1 MCLTVILAEA
11 GEIHA
16 DVGPET
22 VRVTTLGTMARGSL
36 VNLERPMRA
45 DGRFGGH
52 FVQGHVDAIGHI
64 EDLRADAEFHWMTV
78 VFPTELAAYIVHKGS
93 IAVDGISLT
102 VAGLGADRFDVQVV
116 PYHDRAHQPEAR
128 AGARPRESRVRH
140 HREIRRARRAA
151 RGADAGGR
159 APRRGEALIM
169 EIAKGARKRRGPFA
183 RIEDAIA
190 EIRAGRMVIVVDDE
204 GRENEGDLTIAAE
217 KITAEAITFMARYGC
232 GLICLS
238 MTPERLDELEI
249 PLMVANNSS
258 RFDTAFCVPIE
269 AKGRTTTGIS
279 AGDRAATVR
288 AAIDPATRPADLAR
302 PGHMFPLRSRTGG
315 VTVRA
320 GQTEAAV
327 DLARIAGLYPAG
339 VICEIMN
346 EDGTMARVPEL
357 TRFAKRHGL
366 LVVTI
371 ADLIKY
377 RMRTESLV
385 KRVASAQLP
394 TRYGPFT
401 VHAFE
406 NLVDNQTH
414 VALVCGDIGDGK
426 NVLVRVH
433 SQCLT
438 GDVLHSIRCDC
449 GAQLDTA
456 MQRIAAE
463 GRGVLLYLNQEGR
476 GIGLANKIRA
486 YELQDEG
493 FDTVEANERLGFKA
507 DQRDYGMGVQI
518 LRELGVRMMRLLSNN
533 PRKLVGIEGYGL
545 SVSEWLPLEIPA
557 SDSTRRYL
565 KTKKDKLGHK
575 LSSV

>member
-1 MCLTVILAEA
+1 
-11 GEIHA
+11 
-16 DVGPET
+16 
-22 VRVTTLGTMARGSL
+22 
-36 VNLERPMRA
+36 
-45 DGRFGGH
+45 
-52 FVQGHVDAIGHI
+52 
-64 EDLRADAEFHWMTV
+64 
-78 VFPTELAAYIVHKGS
+78 
-93 IAVDGISLT
+93 
-102 VAGLGADRFDVQVV
+102 
-116 PYHDRAHQPEAR
+116 
-128 AGARPRESRVRH
+128 
-140 HREIRRARRAA
+140 
-151 RGADAGGR
+151 
-159 APRRGEALIM
+159 M
-169 EIAKGARKRRGPFA
+169 EIAKGARKRPVPFD
-183 RIEDAIA
+183 RIEDAVA
-190 EIRAGRMVIVVDDE
+190 AIRAGRMVIVVDDE
-204 GRENEGDLTIAAE
+204 DRENEGDLTIAAD
-217 KITAEAITFMARYGC
+217 KVTPDAINFMARYGR

-249 PLMVANNSS
+249 PLMVSQNSS
-258 RFDTAFCVPIE
+258 RFETAFCVPIE
-269 AKGRTTTGIS
+269 AKASTTTGIS
-279 AGDRAATVR
+279 ASDRAATVR

-357 TRFAKRHGL
+357 TRFAKKHGL
-366 LVVTI
+366 LLITI

-377 RMRTESLV
+377 RVRTESLV
-385 KRVASAQLP
+385 RRVASARLP
-394 TRYGPFT
+394 TAYGEFT
-401 VHAFE
+401 VHAFA
-406 NLVDNQTH
+406 NQIDKQTH
-414 VALVCGDIGDGK
+414 IALVCGDIKDGK
-426 NVLVRVH
+426 SVLVRVH

-449 GAQLDTA
+449 GAQLDAA
-456 MQRIAAE
+456 MRRIAAE
-463 GRGVLLYLNQEGR
+463 GRGVLLYLSQEGR

-518 LRELGVRMMRLLSNN
+518 LRELGVRTMRLLSNN

-545 SVSEWLPLEIPA
+545 SVTEWLPLEIPA
-557 SDSTRRYL
+557 SDSTRKYL